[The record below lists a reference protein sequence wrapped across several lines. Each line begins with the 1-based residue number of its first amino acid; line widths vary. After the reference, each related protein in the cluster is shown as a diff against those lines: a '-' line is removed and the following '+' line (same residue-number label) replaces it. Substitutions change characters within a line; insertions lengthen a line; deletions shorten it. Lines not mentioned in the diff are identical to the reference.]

1 MWPVLVL
8 SVALNVAAP
17 LSHAKMIADAESSI
31 AQAVNGARISQSLHG
46 LTVAPDLRSR
56 SRRHSAQMS
65 ARGLL
70 FHTTSLTRSVPNWRI
85 LGENVGMASG
95 PGDAFTYFMGSDS
108 HRNLILDPAFRAV
121 GVGVA
126 ERDGTL
132 FITITFAAR

>member
-17 LSHAKMIADAESSI
+17 LSHAKMIADAESTI
-31 AQAVNGARISQSLHG
+31 ARAVNGARVTQSLQG

-65 ARGLL
+65 ARGAL
-70 FHTTSLTRSVPNWRI
+70 FHTPSLIRSVPRWRV
-85 LGENVGMASG
+85 LGENVGMASSAD
-95 PGDAFTYFMGSDS
+95 DAFTYFMGSDS
-108 HRNLILDPAFRAV
+108 HRRLILDPAFRAV